1 MKLSAKDRLVVALDV
16 DSRKQAI
23 SLVEELNP
31 FVRLFKIGS
40 QLFTSTGPELV
51 KEIIGRGAK
60 VFLDLKY
67 HDIPNT
73 VASAVVAAMRLG
85 VSICNVHAL
94 GGLAMMCKVAEE
106 CEKVAAQECLTK
118 PLILAVTVLTSHNQ
132 ASLNDLA
139 INENLSDLVVRLAKL
154 TQKAG
159 LDGVVASAQEITLIR
174 NATQSPFVV
183 LTPGL
188 RPAQQSDTQDQKRVM
203 TPEEA
208 LKAGSDYLVIGR
220 PILAHPNPAKAAAEI
235 VASLENLS
243 NQ

>member
-16 DSRKQAI
+16 DSREQAI
-23 SLVEELNP
+23 SLVEELSP
-31 FVRLFKIGS
+31 FVGLFKVGS
-40 QLFTSTGPELV
+40 QLFTSTGPQLV

-94 GGLAMMCKVAEE
+94 GGLAMMRQVAEE
-106 CEKVAAQECLTK
+106 CEKIAAKESLTK
-118 PLILAVTVLTSHNQ
+118 PLILAVTVLTSHDQ

-154 TQKAG
+154 TQQAG
-159 LDGVVASAQEITLIR
+159 LNGVVASAQEITLVR
-174 NATQSPFVV
+174 NATQSPFVI

-188 RPAQQSDTQDQKRVM
+188 RPAQSDTQDQKRVM

-235 VASLENLS
+235 VASLEHLS
-243 NQ
+243 T

>member
-16 DSRKQAI
+16 DSREQAI

-31 FVRLFKIGS
+31 FVGLFKIGS
-40 QLFTSTGPELV
+40 QLFTATGPQLV
-51 KEIIGRGAK
+51 KEIINRGAK

-94 GGLAMMCKVAEE
+94 GGLAMMRQVAEE
-106 CEKVAAQECLTK
+106 CEKVAAKESLTK
-118 PLILAVTVLTSHNQ
+118 PIILAVTVLTSHDQ

-188 RPAQQSDTQDQKRVM
+188 RPAQSDTQDQKRVM

>member
-16 DSRKQAI
+16 DSREQAI

-31 FVRLFKIGS
+31 FVGLFKIGS

-94 GGLAMMCKVAEE
+94 GGLAMMRQVAEE
-106 CEKVAAQECLTK
+106 CEKVAAKESLTK
-118 PLILAVTVLTSHNQ
+118 PIILAVTVLTSHDQ

-159 LDGVVASAQEITLIR
+159 LDGVVASAHEITLIR
-174 NATQSPFVV
+174 NATQSPFII

-188 RPAQQSDTQDQKRVM
+188 RPAQSDTQDQKRVM

-235 VASLENLS
+235 VASLEKLS

>member
-16 DSRKQAI
+16 DSREQAI
-23 SLVEELNP
+23 SLVEELSP
-31 FVRLFKIGS
+31 FVGLFKVGS
-40 QLFTSTGPELV
+40 QLFTSVGPELV

-73 VASAVVAAMRLG
+73 VANAVVAAMRLG

-94 GGLAMMCKVAEE
+94 GGLAMMRQVAEE
-106 CEKVAAQECLTK
+106 CENVAAKENLTK
-118 PLILAVTVLTSHNQ
+118 PLILAVTVLTSHDQ

-174 NATQSPFVV
+174 NATQPPFVI

-188 RPAQQSDTQDQKRVM
+188 RPAQSDTQDQKRVM

-235 VASLENLS
+235 VASLEDLS
-243 NQ
+243 T

>member
-16 DSRKQAI
+16 DSREQAI

-31 FVRLFKIGS
+31 FVGLFKIGS
-40 QLFTSTGPELV
+40 QLFTSTGPQLV

-94 GGLAMMCKVAEE
+94 GGLAMMRQVAEE
-106 CEKVAAQECLTK
+106 CEKVAAKESLTK
-118 PLILAVTVLTSHNQ
+118 PIILAVTVLTSHDQ

-174 NATQSPFVV
+174 NATQPPFVI

-188 RPAQQSDTQDQKRVM
+188 RPAQSATQDQKRVM

-243 NQ
+243 N

>member
-16 DSRKQAI
+16 DSREQAI
-23 SLVEELNP
+23 SLVEELSP
-31 FVRLFKIGS
+31 FVGLFKVGS
-40 QLFTSTGPELV
+40 QLFTSVGPELV

-73 VASAVVAAMRLG
+73 VANAVVAAMRLG

-94 GGLAMMCKVAEE
+94 GGLAMMRQVAEE
-106 CEKVAAQECLTK
+106 CEKVAAKENLAK
-118 PLILAVTVLTSHNQ
+118 PLILAVTVLTSHDQ
-132 ASLNDLA
+132 TSLNDLA

-174 NATQSPFVV
+174 NATQPPFVI

-188 RPAQQSDTQDQKRVM
+188 RPAQSDTQDQKRVM

-235 VASLENLS
+235 VASLEDLS
-243 NQ
+243 T

>member
-16 DSRKQAI
+16 DSREQAI
-23 SLVEELNP
+23 SLVEELSP
-31 FVRLFKIGS
+31 FVGLFKVGS
-40 QLFTSTGPELV
+40 QLFTSVGPELV

-73 VASAVVAAMRLG
+73 VANAVVAAMRLG

-94 GGLAMMCKVAEE
+94 GGLAMMRQVAEE
-106 CEKVAAQECLTK
+106 CENVAAKENLTK
-118 PLILAVTVLTSHNQ
+118 PLILAVTVLTSHDQ

-174 NATQSPFVV
+174 NATQSPFVI

-188 RPAQQSDTQDQKRVM
+188 RPAQSDTQDQKRVM

-235 VASLENLS
+235 VASLEDLS
-243 NQ
+243 T

>member
-16 DSRKQAI
+16 DRREQAI

-31 FVRLFKIGS
+31 FVGLFKIGS

-51 KEIIGRGAK
+51 KEIIGRRAK

-73 VASAVVAAMRLG
+73 VANAVVAAMRLG

-94 GGLAMMCKVAEE
+94 GGLAMMRQVAEE
-106 CEKVAAQECLTK
+106 CEKVAAKESLTK
-118 PLILAVTVLTSHNQ
+118 PIILAVTVLTSHDQ

-139 INENLSDLVVRLAKL
+139 ISENLSDLVVRLAKL

-174 NATQSPFVV
+174 NVTQSPFII

-188 RPAQQSDTQDQKRVM
+188 RPAQSDTQDQKRVM

-235 VASLENLS
+235 VASLEKLS